1 MVLASGW
8 VLVCSVISAIIHCLY
23 SDSNILNVIKRKC
36 RRNGSRQNGTK
47 NPVDKMGVEEMG
59 VNR

>member
-8 VLVCSVISAIIHCLY
+8 VLVCSVISAIIY
-23 SDSNILNVIKRKC
+23 SDSIILNVLKRKC

-47 NPVDKMGVEEMG
+47 NPIDKMGVDKMGV
-59 VNR
+59 NH